1 MGTLDNARLLKRP
14 AFAPWEFEWFL
25 INAFLKRS
33 VLNVQEKLKKK
44 IVQSVYFVSNSYMNI
59 KKRSSLCENN
69 TQATNLLKQAYNT
82 APLIENW

>member
-1 MGTLDNARLLKRP
+1 MGTLDNARLLKRA

-69 TQATNLLKQAYNT
+69 TQATNLLKQTYNT
-82 APLIENW
+82 APLIENC

>member
-1 MGTLDNARLLKRP
+1 MGTLDNARLLKRA

-69 TQATNLLKQAYNT
+69 TQATNLLKQTYNT